1 MFGHLVKIWGV
12 GWAFQHPLIWQNSDP
27 PPPKK
32 NDSAAKQ
39 KQSKENMKE
48 RGKDRN

>member
-27 PPPKK
+27 PPKK

-39 KQSKENMKE
+39 KQSKENKKE